1 MTKTDAALPPQ
12 CIMTLPDKLADGMQQ
27 EFTWEEEIES
37 DYSSP
42 STSPHRAEKKICVD
56 FVQGTTIVFDSFSD
70 EQDVQ
75 RRNLAAINISKISDA
90 ARRFETDFTVNASGK
105 VTAVLGA
112 NTVAK
117 YRVVDIKGGARIPT
131 PAPMPSFSSV
141 ISMAASDRE
150 LVSSLAACANAD
162 PTTDNLRKRCRS
174 MLKQRYVNRPETTPN
189 DMVNQKNNYALN
201 MTTPMNDTTGM
212 TTPFYPAT
220 ATMPT
225 RAFFAP
231 VIRPIAVQQ
240 ALSQIKLERGG
251 MDHDGQLVDGGSG
264 AAEAKYIP
272 VASTSARP
280 RRLTFESN
288 GMGDDSNLTFTAP
301 SSATAPGAS
310 AQMSSMPLSNLRP
323 APGVDVTLQSAFSIF
338 TAMDGVQKPSIILPP
353 LTIPPDG
360 HRVSSS
366 DLILAAMTCPLPVGE
381 LTNMSDIFLR
391 RSSDELIVLA
401 GTWHT

>member
-1 MTKTDAALPPQ
+1 
-12 CIMTLPDKLADGMQQ
+12 MQQ
-27 EFTWEEEIES
+27 EFTWDEEIES

-42 STSPHRAEKKICVD
+42 STSPNRAEKKICVD

-75 RRNLAAINISKISDA
+75 RRNLAAINISKIGDV

-174 MLKQRYVNRPETTPN
+174 MLKQRYVHQPATT
-189 DMVNQKNNYALN
+189 VNQKTNYALN
-201 MTTPMNDTTGM
+201 METTGM
-212 TTPFYPAT
+212 TIPFCPAT

-225 RAFFAP
+225 RSFFAP
-231 VIRPIAVQQ
+231 VVRPIAVQQ

-264 AAEAKYIP
+264 AAEAKYIAM
-272 VASTSARP
+272 ASTSARP

-288 GMGDDSNLTFTAP
+288 GMGDDSNFTFTTH
-301 SSATAPGAS
+301 SSAAAPGTS
-310 AQMSSMPLSNLRP
+310 TEMSSMPLSNLCP
-323 APGVDVTLQSAFSIF
+323 TPGVDVTTQSAFSIF
-338 TAMDGVQKPSIILPP
+338 MGVDGMPKPSIILPP
-353 LTIPPDG
+353 LTVPLDG

-366 DLILAAMTCPLPVGE
+366 DLTLAAMTCPLPVGE
-381 LTNMSDIFLR
+381 LTNMSDIYLR
-391 RSSDELIVLA
+391 RSSDEIIMMA

>member
-1 MTKTDAALPPQ
+1 MSKTDATLPPQ

-75 RRNLAAINISKISDA
+75 RRNLAAINISKIGDA

-117 YRVVDIKGGARIPT
+117 YRVVDIKGG
-131 PAPMPSFSSV
+131 
-141 ISMAASDRE
+141 AASDRE

-189 DMVNQKNNYALN
+189 DMVNQKNNYA
-201 MTTPMNDTTGM
+201 MNDTTGM

-288 GMGDDSNLTFTAP
+288 GMGDDSNLTFTTP